1 MPACPAVSCQR
12 WPALTGPRLWRLAP
26 GPAVHG
32 DFAPYSFPHALRK
45 RFLDAQEAAARSAYA
60 RSKPG

>member
-1 MPACPAVSCQR
+1 MPYRPALLRQR
-12 WPALTGPRLWRLAP
+12 WPVLTGPRLWRLAP

-32 DFAPYSFPHALRK
+32 DFAPYSFPLALK
-45 RFLDAQEAAARSAYA
+45 TRFLDAQEAAARSAYA